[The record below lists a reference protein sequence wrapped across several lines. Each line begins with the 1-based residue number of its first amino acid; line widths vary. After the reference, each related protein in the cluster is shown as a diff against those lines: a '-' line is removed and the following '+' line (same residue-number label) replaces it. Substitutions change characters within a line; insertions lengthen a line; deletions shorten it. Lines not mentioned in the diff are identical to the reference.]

1 LHRSYQRGLTL
12 PETAAALVAFAVV
25 VLSIATVHLE
35 RARAAPG
42 LALREEAQR
51 LANDMAAVIRSNRD
65 PVVHYEDAVG
75 VVCRKDISPTQLQ
88 SLANNEVACWRERVM
103 QGLPNGEG
111 AIATD
116 PNTIPPAYVITVN
129 WAQPGARG
137 ASYIQR
143 VAKESSVDISK
154 TAPLASSQIPSRAQD
169 ATRAAN

>member
-1 LHRSYQRGLTL
+1 LRRTFQRGLTL

-35 RARAAPG
+35 RTRAAPG
-42 LALREEAQR
+42 LALRGQAQR
-51 LANDMAAVIRSNRD
+51 LANDMAAVIHSNRD

-75 VVCRKDISPTQLQ
+75 VVCRKDISATPLQ
-88 SLANNEVACWRERVM
+88 AIANNEVACWRERVM

-116 PNTIPPAYVITVN
+116 PNSLPPAYIITVN
-129 WAQPGARG
+129 WTQPGGRG

-143 VAKESSVDISK
+143 VAKETKVDIAK
-154 TAPLASSQIPSRAQD
+154 TAPLASSQSPSRTQD
-169 ATRAAN
+169 AARAAN